1 MAILLIAIYSFNAI
15 PIKIPITFPTEIAQ
29 TILNFVWNPKRSP
42 IGKAILCE
50 RRTKLE
56 VLCFLI
62 SNYIMKYSNQNSS
75 DINAD
80 I

>member
-1 MAILLIAIYSFNAI
+1 MTILLIAIYSFNVI
-15 PIKIPITFPTEIAQ
+15 PIKIPITFSTEIAQ
-29 TILNFVWNPKRSP
+29 TILNFVWNPKRSQ